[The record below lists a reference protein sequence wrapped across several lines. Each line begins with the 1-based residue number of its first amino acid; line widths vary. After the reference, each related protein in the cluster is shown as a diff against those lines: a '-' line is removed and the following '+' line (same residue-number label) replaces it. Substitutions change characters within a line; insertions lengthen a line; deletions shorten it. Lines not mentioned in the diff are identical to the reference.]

1 MTADDGR
8 LVIVND
14 YALLAPVAAFT
25 AAIAALA
32 ARARDEGHPGVRRYL
47 FYAQPADATARA
59 IVHYDGPE
67 AWIGHHEI
75 AFGWP
80 EMKALHAVARL
91 AQVTF
96 HGDVTAGIRD
106 WMARAGLVVPVVEY
120 PVFAAGF
127 VRAD

>member
-1 MTADDGR
+1 MTVPP

-14 YALLAPVAAFT
+14 YVLLAPVAAFNT
-25 AAIAALA
+25 AIGALA
-32 ARARDEGHPGVRRYL
+32 ARVRDEGHPGVRSYL
-47 FYAQPADATARA
+47 FYARAEDATARA
-59 IVHYDGPE
+59 IVHYEGPE
-67 AWIGHHEI
+67 AWIGHHDI

-96 HGDVTAGIRD
+96 HGEMTAGIRD

-120 PVFAAGF
+120 PEFAAGF
-127 VRAD
+127 VRGL